1 MSERNAIVRYLTL
14 IEQDLKEL
22 VVRYEQ
28 YFCGAEKREPM
39 KDREDLGKRIRA
51 LANRQIV
58 QTDLRFKFQSIS
70 ARFHSYSGHWDRN
83 LRLMEEGKL
92 CRRVSRPEAPPT
104 LGSSKENEKPT
115 TDVAAIHREL
125 LAAHRACHME
135 EKAPNLTQVSTFLT
149 QQKDRI
155 RGKFGDR
162 EVEFRVVTEEGKP
175 KIRVRAKNSEG

>member
-1 MSERNAIVRYLTL
+1 MSERNSIVRYLTL
-14 IEQDLKEL
+14 MEQELKEL

-39 KDREDLGKRIRA
+39 KDREDFEKRIRA

-70 ARFHSYSGHWDRN
+70 ARFHTYAGHWDRN

-92 CRRVSRPEAPPT
+92 CRRPPRPETMPT
-104 LGSSKENEKPT
+104 QKTSGKKEKPAPEA
-115 TDVAAIHREL
+115 VALHGEL
-125 LAAHRACHME
+125 IAAHRACRAE
-135 EKAPNLTQVSTFLT
+135 DKAPDLNQVSDFLA

-155 RGKFGDR
+155 REKFGDR
-162 EVEFRVVTEEGKP
+162 EVEFRVVTEKGKP